1 MFDFDFDIDWKSVAI
16 GAGAVVAVAGAAYG
30 ISKLCEDDDDEGSS
44 RGEESSPKQ
53 KSPVEILLDVAS
65 MNEIIDSW
73 MPFEMIEAVAEKY
86 SFKLPDHIGRT
97 TGIMIIFNSNNDE
110 MIEAVNEEFKK
121 WKESNEVN
129 SSSEGNSSSTKEDL
143 DLMEEIIDSNMPASL
158 IKAAAKKVNIVFTS
172 DNCRKD
178 MIKSLFLSGDAA
190 IEALKLQYE
199 KWKNKEFSNKK
210 ENDSEAQ
217 TTENKAPESKES
229 EE

>member
-30 ISKLCEDDDDEGSS
+30 ISKLCEDDDEGSS

-110 MIEAVNEEFKK
+110 MIESVIEEFKK

-129 SSSEGNSSSTKEDL
+129 SSSTKEDL
-143 DLMEEIIDSNMPASL
+143 DLMDEIIDSNMPASL
-158 IKAAAKKVNIVFTS
+158 IKAAAQKVNIVFTS
-172 DNCRKD
+172 DNCRKE
-178 MIKSLFLSGDAA
+178 MIKTLFLNGEDGVAA
-190 IEALKLQYE
+190 IKSQYE
-199 KWKNKEFSNKK
+199 KWKNKEFSNNK

>member
-16 GAGAVVAVAGAAYG
+16 GAGAVAVVAGAAYG
-30 ISKLCEDDDDEGSS
+30 ISKLCEDDDEGSS
-44 RGEESSPKQ
+44 RGGESSLPKQ

-110 MIEAVNEEFKK
+110 MIESVIEEFKK

-129 SSSEGNSSSTKEDL
+129 SSSTKEDL
-143 DLMEEIIDSNMPASL
+143 DLMDEIIDSNMPASL

-172 DNCRKD
+172 DNCRKE
-178 MIKSLFLSGDAA
+178 MIKTLFLNGEDGVAA
-190 IEALKLQYE
+190 IKSQYE
-199 KWKNKEFSNKK
+199 KWKNKEFASEKK
-210 ENDSEAQ
+210 EENSKTSEAQ
-217 TTENKAPESKES
+217 TVETKEEESK
-229 EE
+229 

>member
-16 GAGAVVAVAGAAYG
+16 GAGAVAAVAGAAYG
-30 ISKLCEDDDDEGSS
+30 ISKLCEDDDEGSS
-44 RGEESSPKQ
+44 RGGESSLPKQ

-110 MIEAVNEEFKK
+110 MIESVIEEFKK
-121 WKESNEVN
+121 WKESNVV
-129 SSSEGNSSSTKEDL
+129 NSSSTKEDL
-143 DLMEEIIDSNMPASL
+143 DLMEEIINSNMPASL
-158 IKAAAKKVNIVFTS
+158 IKAAAQKVNIVFTS

-178 MIKSLFLSGDAA
+178 MINSMFLSGDAA

-199 KWKNKEFSNKK
+199 KWKNKEFASEKK
-210 ENDSEAQ
+210 EENFKTSEAQ
-217 TTENKAPESKES
+217 TVETEAE
-229 EE
+229 

>member
-30 ISKLCEDDDDEGSS
+30 ISKLCEDDDEGSS
-44 RGEESSPKQ
+44 RGESSPKQ

-110 MIEAVNEEFKK
+110 MIESVIEEFKK

-129 SSSEGNSSSTKEDL
+129 SSSTKEDL
-143 DLMEEIIDSNMPASL
+143 DLMDEIIDSNMPASL
-158 IKAAAKKVNIVFTS
+158 IKAAAQKVNIVFTS
-172 DNCRKD
+172 DNCRKE
-178 MIKSLFLSGDAA
+178 MIKTLFLNGEDGVAA
-190 IEALKLQYE
+190 IKSQYE
-199 KWKNKEFSNKK
+199 KWKNKEFASEKK
-210 ENDSEAQ
+210 EENSKTSESQ
-217 TTENKAPESKES
+217 TEETKE

>member
-16 GAGAVVAVAGAAYG
+16 GAGAVAAVAGAAYG
-30 ISKLCEDDDDEGSS
+30 ISKLCEDDDDEPSS

-110 MIEAVNEEFKK
+110 MIESVIEEFKK
-121 WKESNEVN
+121 WKESNVV
-129 SSSEGNSSSTKEDL
+129 NSSSTKEDL
-143 DLMEEIIDSNMPASL
+143 DLMEEIINSNMPASL
-158 IKAAAKKVNIVFTS
+158 IKAAAQKVNIVFTS

-178 MIKSLFLSGDAA
+178 MINSMFLSGDAA

-199 KWKNKEFSNKK
+199 KWKNKEFASEKK
-210 ENDSEAQ
+210 EENSKTSEAQ
-217 TTENKAPESKES
+217 TVETEAE
-229 EE
+229 